1 MLLCGHRWN
10 TGARSTE
17 TANVLRMRTRTGS
30 TKATQGARTG
40 QHRATTSWAI
50 PTERRAC
57 RNGEPLGHRRH
68 TAPRGRSRTAG
79 RGTRWAALPAG
90 PCGTGGRSASVARQ
104 TAPAAQLRAA
114 PGERRPQLN
123 ARESSDTRSYGQAL
137 PRGRW
142 ACEAPKGPRTS
153 GGCNASGTRGRRSV
167 LRNTAARVVVRPR
180 YATDR
185 HRSRRV
191 SAPPHTPAGA
201 PAATKA
207 APHGSPPRG
216 EQHRGPSAPTL
227 PNPAAPGG
235 RRGGRSPGGTRPRAP
250 PPARNARARSGSWAP
265 SRGPPWPPRAAPGA
279 SASSAAPPLPADVRA
294 AGRALPGPRPAQGSA
309 VPRADWPRGLKGAE
323 GRP

>member
-17 TANVLRMRTRTGS
+17 TANALRMRTRTGS
-30 TKATQGARTG
+30 TKATQGATTG

-123 ARESSDTRSYGQAL
+123 ARESSDTRSYSQAL

-167 LRNTAARVVVRPR
+167 LRNSAARVVVRPPVR
-180 YATDR
+180 NR
-185 HRSRRV
+185 
-191 SAPPHTPAGA
+191 PTPLAARFG
-201 PAATKA
+201 PAAHPGRGSSNDQGGPARQPAPRGA
-207 APHGSPPRG
+207 APRPLGPHPSEPRG
-216 EQHRGPSAPTL
+216 PRRPTRRQEPRRHATPRTSTSSQRPGTKRILSSFSRPTMAAARSPRGL
-227 PNPAAPGG
+227 GLLRCAAAAGG
-235 RRGGRSPGGTRPRAP
+235 RACRGTR
-250 PPARNARARSGSWAP
+250 
-265 SRGPPWPPRAAPGA
+265 PPRAAPGA
-279 SASSAAPPLPADVRA
+279 GQRGAARWL
-294 AGRALPGPRPAQGSA
+294 
-309 VPRADWPRGLKGAE
+309 AE
-323 GRP
+323 GP